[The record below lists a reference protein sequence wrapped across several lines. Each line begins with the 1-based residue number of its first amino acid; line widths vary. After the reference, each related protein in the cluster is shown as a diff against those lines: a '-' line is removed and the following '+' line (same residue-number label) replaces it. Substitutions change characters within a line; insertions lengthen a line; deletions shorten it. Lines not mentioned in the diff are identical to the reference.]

1 MDGEFRRVPSGELN
15 LQHISSE
22 QTKLSVSDVS
32 TLRLAMLPGVGPRT
46 MSRLLEAFGDATSVF
61 GASSDQLG
69 VVEGVGKQLAQKI
82 RNADDYVDVDKVAS
96 WCAANAVQ
104 FIFRGAANYPRP
116 LNDLYDAPAV
126 LFAKGSVVASDRLS
140 VAIVGTRHGTA
151 YGTRQA
157 ERMAYGL
164 AKAGVAVVSG
174 LARGIDAAAHRGAL
188 QGGGR
193 TLAFLG
199 SGLGEIY
206 PAEHVGLANE
216 VSQSGAV
223 LSEFPPYMKPRAGLF
238 PQRNRLIAA
247 MSAATLVI
255 EAPQRSGALITAHL
269 AGELGRDVLGLPG
282 PVTGRASQG
291 VNSLIRDGAILVQ
304 TVDDVLESLGPLA
317 ETVSTRDGHQ
327 VRHPAELRLND
338 VERQVL
344 EAVPEDGVL
353 IDNVIQ
359 ASELPAHRVMA
370 TIGVLEM
377 RRLVRRLPGQK
388 IARA

>member
-1 MDGEFRRVPSGELN
+1 MNGELGWVPSREADFKQGEKN
-15 LQHISSE
+15 ASSPSDSDVAAL
-22 QTKLSVSDVS
+22 KLS
-32 TLRLAMLPGVGPRT
+32 MLPGVGPRI
-46 MSRLLEAFGDATSVF
+46 MSRLLEVFGDASSVLA
-61 GASSDQLG
+61 ASTERLAAVD
-69 VVEGVGKQLAQKI
+69 GVGKQLLHKI
-82 RNADDYVDVDKVAS
+82 RHVEDYVDVGTIVN
-96 WCAANAVQ
+96 WCAVKGVQ
-104 FIFRGAANYPRP
+104 LLFHSSDDYPRP
-116 LNDLYDAPAV
+116 LKDLYDPPPV
-126 LFAKGSVVASDRLS
+126 LFAKGSVLPSDRLS

-164 AKAGVAVVSG
+164 AQAGVTVVSG

-206 PAEHVGLANE
+206 PSEHVDLVEE
-216 VSQSGAV
+216 VSQSGSV
-223 LSEFPPYMKPRAGLF
+223 MTEFPPYMKPRAGLF

-327 VRHPAELRLND
+327 VRHPVELKLNE

-344 EAVPEDGVL
+344 DAVSEGGVL
-353 IDNVIQ
+353 IDQVIQ

-377 RRLVRRLPGQK
+377 RRLVRRLPGQQ
-388 IARA
+388 IARV